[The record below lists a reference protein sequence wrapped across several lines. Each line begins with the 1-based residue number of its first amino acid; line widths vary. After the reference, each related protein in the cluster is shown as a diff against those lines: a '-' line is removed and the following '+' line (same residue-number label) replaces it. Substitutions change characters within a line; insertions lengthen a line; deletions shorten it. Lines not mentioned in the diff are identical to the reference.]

1 MSIETESGDY
11 FRDLYE
17 LGSNRSLSIDEKI
30 EEAIT
35 IGRDRLGLSYG
46 VLSYTADGK
55 YEVVGS
61 TIETGDYSA
70 GSVHELDET
79 WCRHVV
85 DDREMLVVADAD
97 SSGYAG
103 DIARSTT
110 GLQCYIGAPIL
121 VDGEAY
127 GTLCYSDTSPRGAG
141 FGEQEQQFV
150 ELLTQWISYEIERQK
165 HYQTV
170 EAQNERLNEF
180 AGVLAH
186 DIRNPLTVAKLRLE
200 LAQKEFG
207 SEDLNAVQ
215 DAHDRMET
223 MIGDLL
229 TLAKTG
235 ETIDATERF
244 SFADIARDAWKNAD
258 VGDCEFETSI
268 PETVDIVADRDRL
281 LHVFENLYRNA
292 ADHNETTVTVR
303 VGLLNEHEP
312 ATDWSQQ
319 PGFFIEDSGHGIP
332 LKQQANIFEEGY
344 TTSSTGSG
352 YGLSIVHDIV
362 EAHGGDIRVSNG
374 PGGGARFE
382 VTGFKLT
389 TE

>member
-186 DIRNPLTVAKLRLE
+186 DIRNPLTAAIGFTEYAIDTAPESLATHLQTVLDSLDRIETLITNTLSLAREGADVGEREPVALDSV
-200 LAQKEFG
+200 A
-207 SEDLNAVQ
+207 N
-215 DAHDRMET
+215 
-223 MIGDLL
+223 
-229 TLAKTG
+229 
-235 ETIDATERF
+235 
-244 SFADIARDAWKNAD
+244 DAWKVVSPDNATLS
-258 VGDCEFETSI
+258 VIGSRTI
-268 PETVDIVADRDRL
+268 MADKSRL
-281 LHVFENLYRNA
+281 QQLFENLFRNVKEHCGE
-292 ADHNETTVTVR
+292 DVTVTVR
-303 VGLLNEHEP
+303 PTDTGFEVSNDGPEMPASVAESLFKDSFGADRVGLGLLI
-312 ATDWSQQ
+312 
-319 PGFFIEDSGHGIP
+319 IERVVSGHGWEGKLETTP
-332 LKQQANIFEEGY
+332 EE
-344 TTSSTGSG
+344 TTFRFSG
-352 YGLSIVHDIV
+352 IGTATKAGNTV
-362 EAHGGDIRVSNG
+362 
-374 PGGGARFE
+374 
-382 VTGFKLT
+382 
-389 TE
+389 